1 MNYTPIG
8 RVRPIHRGAH
18 DPSAAYEAL
27 DVVRREDGFASYMA
41 KKDVPAGTP
50 LADGEHWGLLS
61 DAGLKAVAD
70 ASCPRFEAS
79 GGAAV
84 CHPVAGY
91 PLEVRSVVGPVQSG
105 SGEPSPDNIRPISG
119 LTGAKLTRCG
129 GNLLK
134 YTSAT
139 VGTTTV
145 SGVTFTVN
153 ADGTITADGTATAN
167 AILILTS
174 SDSNPTLR
182 NALLGKQISMS
193 GCPSGGGVNK
203 YVMRLFQ
210 HAGENSRVD
219 DAGSGVSATFENAGL
234 AYNVAIIVWSGVT
247 VSNLVFRP
255 MIRLESGADYE
266 PYVGDTYAANFGQTV
281 YGGTMD
287 WTAGVLT
294 SEWAMVTLTG
304 NETCDAY
311 GSSGAFLLRILTDAV
326 TTGYTEIPQIVC
338 SHYAT
343 RTRSDISNGT
353 NVGVSIG
360 TVNTHLIVYPGS
372 DYTADTF
379 KSYLAAQNTAGTP
392 VQIVYKLAAPVSVQ
406 LTPQEIAALDGV
418 NTLCSDA
425 GGTTAAGRTD
435 MTWLTQDIMDRLA
448 ALEAAAVSE

>member
-1 MNYTPIG
+1 MKYTPIS

-134 YTSAT
+134 YTSVT

-153 ADGTITADGTATAN
+153 ADGAITADGTATAN

-182 NALLGKQISMS
+182 NALLGKQISLS

-234 AYNVAIIVWSGVT
+234 AYNIAIIVWSGVT

-255 MIRLESGADYE
+255 MIRLDSGADYE
-266 PYVGDTYAANFGQTV
+266 PYAGDTYAANFGQTV

-287 WTAGVLT
+287 WTAGMLT
-294 SEWAMVTLTG
+294 VDRALKSFTG
-304 NETCDAY
+304 GEYWEKSSATTTDRFISPVSGALAGSDVVCSHGNGGGSLNDLNHCYITASSNFAWNYSAY
-311 GSSGAFLLRILTDAV
+311 GSTTVEAFKAYLSAQDA
-326 TTGYTEIPQIVC
+326 
-338 SHYAT
+338 
-343 RTRSDISNGT
+343 
-353 NVGVSIG
+353 
-360 TVNTHLIVYPGS
+360 
-372 DYTADTF
+372 
-379 KSYLAAQNTAGTP
+379 AGTP
-392 VQIVYKLAAPVSVQ
+392 VQVVYRMATPVAVQ

-435 MTWLTQDIMDRLA
+435 MTWLTQEIMDRLA